1 MPRKTQNPE
10 PVAKPESEPGTL
22 FEQVGIWLEAN
33 DWSYSENSEK
43 GYYSLQMQC
52 GPGSVRVIIDTDEKE
67 GTHFLLVYVIYPE
80 RVPEARRPQ
89 VMELL
94 TRANYRMTLG
104 NFEMDSGDG
113 EIRFRI
119 SLDLVGQGFTDD
131 SIERAFAYGLRMGG
145 RLYAPM
151 LGVAF
156 GEVPASAA
164 LEKMTPPADIVLQ

>member
-10 PVAKPESEPGTL
+10 PVEKPESEPGTL

-33 DWSYSENSEK
+33 DWSYSENAEK

-52 GPGSVRVIIDTDEKE
+52 GPGSVRVIINTDEKD
-67 GTHFLLVYVIYPE
+67 GTNFLLIYVIYPE
-80 RVPEARRPQ
+80 RVPEARHQQ
-89 VMELL
+89 VTELI

-119 SLDLVGQGFTDD
+119 SLDLVGQGITDD
-131 SIERAFAYGLRMGG
+131 SIERIFACALRIGD

-156 GEVPASAA
+156 GEIPASVAI
-164 LEKMTPPADIVLQ
+164 ERMTAPADVVLQ

>member
-10 PVAKPESEPGTL
+10 PVATPESNPKTL

-33 DWSYSENSEK
+33 DWNYSENAEK

-67 GTHFLLVYVIYPE
+67 GANFLLIYVIYTV
-80 RVPEARRPQ
+80 RVPEARRQ
-89 VMELL
+89 HVMELI
-94 TRANYRMTLG
+94 TRANYKMTLG

-119 SLDLVGQGFTDD
+119 SLDLIGQGITDD
-131 SIERAFAYGLRMGG
+131 SIERAFAYGLRMGD

-156 GEVPASAA
+156 GEIPASVAIERMNA
-164 LEKMTPPADIVLQ
+164 PADVVLQ